1 MLKLVP
7 PPPSVAH
14 SDPGFVFRLCLMSG
28 DQTALQTDYV
38 WMAWFCAHSLG
49 YLQIALSAIIAVAS
63 GLAVTTHHEVH
74 THLQAGD
81 NQDYSFLKYMKD
93 EVCLLSR

>member
-1 MLKLVP
+1 M
-7 PPPSVAH
+7 
-14 SDPGFVFRLCLMSG
+14 GG
-28 DQTALQTDYV
+28 DQTALQTDCV
-38 WMAWFCAHSLG
+38 WVACFCAHSLG